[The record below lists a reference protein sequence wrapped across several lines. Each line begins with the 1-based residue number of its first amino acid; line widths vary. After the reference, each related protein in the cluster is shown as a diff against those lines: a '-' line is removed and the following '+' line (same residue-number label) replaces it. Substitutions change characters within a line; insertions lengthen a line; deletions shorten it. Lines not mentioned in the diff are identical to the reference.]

1 MQPFFGV
8 GELRG
13 PSRPRLRPP
22 CRSHAL
28 IPAFALLFSPIL
40 ADEPAGGVLVVDE
53 ERAPDPLTSAAAV
66 TVLPIDERL
75 PASADLGELLDRA
88 AGARVQRMGGLGDFA
103 AVSVRGS
110 DLRQV
115 QVYID
120 GVPLNPDGASVVNLS
135 ELPLRAFSRA
145 ELWRA
150 NAPAE
155 LAAAPIGGVVNLVVS
170 EDPPPFSGGLTLGS
184 LSTTRLDALAAGPR
198 VLAYAEAFNTRGDF
212 LAFSDNGTPYNRL
225 DDQLLDRANND
236 KSQLSTFA
244 RAKLSVGPAE
254 LVLLESYLDREEGLP
269 GPIRSPAAAPRL
281 ATQRN
286 LAVASARASVG
297 PTHLQARAWQQLR
310 LERLDDPNNELG
322 VGRGGSEHR
331 FSSTGLVLHSALPT
345 PLFTGGLTLSARR
358 DGVLQRLPTPE
369 DPRRRDAY
377 TAALSG
383 RAYLAEDRL
392 HLEAVL
398 QENLLDNRFLG
409 DLPWSE
415 LPIAP
420 EDEQWIAAFT
430 PRFAA
435 SLALQHNVVLRCGGG
450 RYLRPPDLTE
460 LFGDQ
465 GYLIGNSALRAE
477 QGWQGDLGLRWAIDQ
492 GPVQGLVEL
501 GGFGSHVQDRIV
513 LVQNAQYTS
522 IPVNFGLSRAL
533 GVEASATLSARGWL
547 ELGSALTFTD
557 TRNLT
562 PSDELYG
569 KQLPRVPRL
578 ELSQTTALLWG
589 ERARLSHTYTYAAG
603 TALDATN
610 WFWAAPR
617 SLHAVS
623 LRLRPTPAPLWVEIS
638 VLNAANHIAQTVPLN
653 PLDPSDSARVLL
665 PVTDF
670 SDYPLPGRTLLLSL
684 RWPN

>member
-13 PSRPRLRPP
+13 PACPRLRPRR
-22 CRSHAL
+22 RSPAL
-28 IPAFALLFSPIL
+28 IPAFTLLFTPIL
-40 ADEPAGGVLVVDE
+40 VDETAGGVIVVDE
-53 ERAPDPLTSAAAV
+53 ERAPDPLSSAAAV
-66 TVLPIDERL
+66 SVLPIDERL
-75 PASADLGELLDRA
+75 PASADLGELLNRA
-88 AGARVQRMGGLGDFA
+88 AGARVQRMGGLGDFS

-115 QVYID
+115 QIYID

-155 LAAAPIGGVVNLVVS
+155 LAAAPIGGVVNLVVA

-184 LSTTRLDALAAGPR
+184 LSTTRLDGLAAGPR

-236 KSQLSTFA
+236 KAQLSTFVRIKGSA
-244 RAKLSVGPAE
+244 GPAD

-269 GPIRSPAAAPRL
+269 GPIRNPAATPRL
-281 ATQRN
+281 ATRRN
-286 LAVASARASVG
+286 LAVASARASLG

-310 LERLDDPNNELG
+310 LERLDDPKNELG

-331 FSSTGLVLHSALPT
+331 FSSTGLVLHGALPS
-345 PLFTGGLTLSARR
+345 PLLTGGLTLSARR
-358 DGVLQRLPTPE
+358 DGVVERLPTPE
-369 DPRRRDAY
+369 DPRRRDGY

-409 DLPWSE
+409 ELPWSE

-420 EDEQWIAAFT
+420 DDEQWITAFT

-465 GYLIGNSALRAE
+465 GYLIGNSALRSE
-477 QGWQGDLGLRWAIDQ
+477 QGWQADLGLRWAID

-501 GGFGSHVQDRIV
+501 GGFGSYVDDRIV

-533 GVEASATLSARGWL
+533 GVEASATLSALGWL

-562 PSDELYG
+562 PSDELFG
-569 KQLPRVPRL
+569 EQLPRVPRL
-578 ELSQTTALLWG
+578 ELSQTTALVWRD
-589 ERARLSHTYTYAAG
+589 RARLSHTYSYASAS
-603 TALDATN
+603 ALDATN
-610 WFWAAPR
+610 WSWSAPR

-623 LRLRPTPAPLWVEIS
+623 LRVRPTAAPLWVELS

-653 PLDPSDSARVLL
+653 PLDPADDERVLL
-665 PVTDF
+665 PVSDF